1 MILKSRQHAYQT
13 GRWAEQFALQYL
25 VNKNLTLLG
34 SNFRSKLGEIDL
46 IMQDKNIICF
56 IEVRY
61 RLNNHFQTASESI
74 TAKKCQRIILASQ
87 QYLIENRQATKMDC
101 RFDVVA
107 LCGKQEDPE
116 IEWIKDAFQ
125 A

>member
-107 LCGKQEDPE
+107 LCGKQEEPE